1 MFAVSEAFSAVA
13 SAALAF
19 LRIRVK
25 RARQRQSSSARGH
38 AAGQRAGLPCTLR
51 PPEERMGKP
60 RIFPG
65 AVRAAKEATSTIP
78 IVMAVS
84 AYPDKIGVVESLA
97 QPGGNATLTA
107 HNRRKETA
115 Q

>member
-1 MFAVSEAFSAVA
+1 MQPGSAPVTLHVA
-13 SAALAF
+13 
-19 LRIRVK
+19 
-25 RARQRQSSSARGH
+25 
-38 AAGQRAGLPCTLR
+38 

-97 QPGGNATLTA
+97 QPGGNATLTT